1 MRNPPLATIESM
13 DAYRRPSWPGEPP
26 MACVSL
32 TMLVDMHEAMDV
44 EQENE
49 RRAHEH
55 AKKQAESK
63 RRR

>member
-13 DAYRRPSWPGEPP
+13 DGYRVPVWPREPP
-26 MACVSL
+26 MACVTL
-32 TMLVDMHEAMDV
+32 EMLVDMHEAMDI

-55 AKKQAESK
+55 AKKQAEK
-63 RRR
+63 RSRR